1 MTDEEIYCSREYK
14 NSFKAVFSGLLS
26 GVFIPVCAFTVDI
39 SGVIGLILFVICAC
53 LSLFLFFR
61 GIYIGSERLFLN
73 KEEDKN
79 AN

>member
-1 MTDEEIYCSREYK
+1 
-14 NSFKAVFSGLLS
+14 
-26 GVFIPVCAFTVDI
+26 VDI